1 MHLINE
7 AIIFR
12 INNSATRQ
20 EFIQQSR
27 PSRSIDPSEPRHYAA
42 ATEDYAFRFKQDA
55 ARLSDWCCLA
65 LFRDARTIPLRLNA
79 GAARKKQFRS
89 RKHFDEFARSIELYV
104 ALHPGI

>member
-27 PSRSIDPSEPRHYAA
+27 PSRSIDSSEPRHYAA

-55 ARLSDWCCLA
+55 ARLSDWCCVA
-65 LFRDARTIPLRLNA
+65 LFRDARTIALRVNG
-79 GAARKKQFRS
+79 GAARTKQFSS
-89 RKHFDEFARSIELYV
+89 RKRFEESVRAIEGHLQE
-104 ALHPGI
+104 HHG